1 MKKLYQIRL
10 ENGNSVIVQAENIEQ
25 AIEYAGLTID
35 PAENAE
41 TLGES
46 DVAKAHLMLVR
57 TGLGPQNYTIRE
69 LHSFGC
75 VAALRDD
82 GNFDFSPESEEAS
95 DEFYQDYPHL
105 SEAVDESV
113 KMGHPLLQDPRGRRL
128 MEEAVNKERTRLL
141 VVGETQLP

>member
-10 ENGNSVIVQAENIEQ
+10 ENGNSVIVQAENIGQ

-69 LHSFGC
+69 LHSFTC

-82 GNFDFSPESEEAS
+82 GNCDISLESEEAS
-95 DEFYQDYPHL
+95 DEFYEDYPHL
-105 SEAVDESV
+105 SDAVNESV
-113 KMGHPLLQDPRGRRL
+113 QMGHPILQDPRGRRL
-128 MEEAVNKERTRLL
+128 MEETVDKERTRLL

>member
-41 TLGES
+41 TIGES

-69 LHSFGC
+69 LHSFTC

-82 GNFDFSPESEEAS
+82 GNFDISLESEEAS

-113 KMGHPLLQDPRGRRL
+113 KMGHPLLQDPRGRQL
-128 MEEAVNKERTRLL
+128 MEEAVDKERTRLL

>member
-1 MKKLYQIRL
+1 
-10 ENGNSVIVQAENIEQ
+10 
-25 AIEYAGLTID
+25 LTID

-69 LHSFGC
+69 LHSFTC

-82 GNFDFSPESEEAS
+82 GDFDISLESEEAS

-113 KMGHPLLQDPRGRRL
+113 KMGHTILQDPRGRRL